1 MYFNPEIALHVD
13 LAAAL
18 IALVALVISV
28 MVSRHQSR
36 VALENLRL
44 QRDSDII
51 KWSNRAVD
59 HLCSA
64 EMILR
69 PEYHLFTA
77 ESAYEKARLEL
88 MRDLSSC
95 IDQGRLF
102 FPNLRVDKQGQDK
115 QGAYQ
120 GYRHPV
126 LDCLVATYRVLEH
139 NDVRR
144 EDSAA
149 FETDRSNVTDFKRLF
164 ISRLDAE
171 LDPRGIIR
179 FLKDQLGHKGKVAK
193 LKNP

>member
-1 MYFNPEIALHVD
+1 MSFNPEIGLHVD

-18 IALVALVISV
+18 IAFVALVISIW
-28 MVSRHQSR
+28 VSRHQSR

-69 PEYHLFTA
+69 QEYHVFTA
-77 ESAYEKARLEL
+77 ESEYEKARLGL

-95 IDQGRLF
+95 VDQGRLF
-102 FPNLRVDKQGQDK
+102 FPNLKIDKHGQDRP
-115 QGAYQ
+115 GAYQ

-126 LDCLVATYRVLEH
+126 LDCLVATYNVLEN

-144 EDSAA
+144 EDAAA
-149 FETDRSNVTDFKRLF
+149 FEADRKNVTDFKKLF
-164 ISRLDAE
+164 ISRLDSE
-171 LDPRGIIR
+171 LDPQGIIR
-179 FLKDQLGHKGKVAK
+179 FLKDQLGAKGAVAK
-193 LKNP
+193 LKST

>member
-1 MYFNPEIALHVD
+1 MFFNPEIGLHID

-18 IALVALVISV
+18 IAFVALVISI

-69 PEYHLFTA
+69 QEYHLFTA
-77 ESAYEKARLEL
+77 ESEYEKARLEL
-88 MRDLSSC
+88 MRDVSSC

-102 FPNLRVDKQGQDK
+102 FPNLKVDKQGQDRSA
-115 QGAYQ
+115 AYQ

-126 LDCLVATYRVLEH
+126 LDCLVATYRVLEN

-144 EDSAA
+144 DDAAA
-149 FETDRSNVTDFKRLF
+149 FETDRNNVTDFKKLF
-164 ISRLDAE
+164 ISRLDSE
-171 LDPRGIIR
+171 LDPRGIIG
-179 FLKDQLGHKGKVAK
+179 FLKSQLGTKGKVAK
-193 LKNP
+193 LKKS